1 MERVKLGEVL
11 VLVGVVDLGVEV
23 PVRGAV
29 PVPRQTPM
37 HASVGVQ
44 KALVGQE
51 EDGPTSQG
59 IVGRFAV
66 PGGGALVVMHC
77 PPQGAVMPAVQY
89 SVGVRVE
96 PVGQGPLLPMVQWMT
111 RGKVWEVRQSP
122 PHDEV

>member
-1 MERVKLGEVL
+1 MVQLGRGEKVVVGVKGGMERVKLGEVL

-66 PGGGALVVMHC
+66 PGGGARRDALSAARC
-77 PPQGAVMPAVQY
+77 CDASCAILGGRAC
-89 SVGVRVE
+89 
-96 PVGQGPLLPMVQWMT
+96 
-111 RGKVWEVRQSP
+111 
-122 PHDEV
+122 